1 MRLFTPSQHKL
12 DMINANFLAEYS
24 SELLDTVENTELK
37 QRLGLY
43 QLFLKLYEHHRELL
57 DEILNL
63 ENSRGSAL
71 PGMMFPYI
79 QGVVLNRQ
87 IYLTTNLRDGTTQM
101 LSQPQNTWIIGRDS
115 RQVTLPIADKRLS
128 RCHAVIRYVDHQGF
142 YLTDLNSSNGS
153 YVNGEKVQ
161 RSLLLK
167 DGDRVRLGSLT
178 LVFLSGNES
187 QSMEN
192 LSAEMI
198 ERLSLAESLPSG
210 QPQYC
215 AHCAGKP
222 DLTSV
227 KRPPVTALEETMTFM
242 RDKFSM

>member
-1 MRLFTPSQHKL
+1 
-12 DMINANFLAEYS
+12 MINANFLAEYS

-43 QLFLKLYEHHRELL
+43 QLFLKLYEHHRGLL

-63 ENSRGSAL
+63 ENSRGSTL

-87 IYLTTNLRDGTTQM
+87 VYLTTNLRDGNTQM

-128 RCHAVIRYVDHQGF
+128 RCHAAIRYVDDQGF

-178 LVFLSGNES
+178 LVFLAGSES
-187 QSMEN
+187 QSIAD
-192 LSAEMI
+192 LSPEMV
-198 ERLSLAESLPSG
+198 ERLNLAESLPSDRSH
-210 QPQYC
+210 C
-215 AHCAGKP
+215 CTRCAGIP
-222 DLTSV
+222 DSALV
-227 KRPPVTALEETMTFM
+227 KRPPVTVLEETLTFM
-242 RDKFSM
+242 RDKFSA

>member
-1 MRLFTPSQHKL
+1 
-12 DMINANFLAEYS
+12 MINANFLAEYS

-43 QLFLKLYEHHRELL
+43 QLFLKLYEHHRGLL

-63 ENSRGSAL
+63 ENSRGSNL

-87 IYLTTNLRDGTTQM
+87 VYLTTNLRDGNTQM
-101 LSQPQNTWIIGRDS
+101 LSQPHNTWIIGRDS

-128 RCHAVIRYVDHQGF
+128 RCHAAIRYVDHQGF

-178 LVFLSGNES
+178 LVFLSVNES
-187 QSMEN
+187 QSIAD

-210 QPQYC
+210 HSH
-215 AHCAGKP
+215 HCASCGDVP
-222 DLTSV
+222 DSALA
-227 KRPPVTALEETMTFM
+227 KRPPVTALEETLAFM
-242 RDKFSM
+242 RDKFSA

>member
-1 MRLFTPSQHKL
+1 
-12 DMINANFLAEYS
+12 
-24 SELLDTVENTELK
+24 
-37 QRLGLY
+37 
-43 QLFLKLYEHHRELL
+43 
-57 DEILNL
+57 
-63 ENSRGSAL
+63 
-71 PGMMFPYI
+71 
-79 QGVVLNRQ
+79 
-87 IYLTTNLRDGTTQM
+87 M

-222 DLTSV
+222 DSTSV

>member
-1 MRLFTPSQHKL
+1 
-12 DMINANFLAEYS
+12 MINANFLAEYS

-43 QLFLKLYEHHRELL
+43 QLFLKLYEHHRGLL

-63 ENSRGSAL
+63 ENSGGGAL

-79 QGVVLNRQ
+79 QGMVLNRQ
-87 IYLTTNLRDGTTQM
+87 IYLVTNLREGNTQT

-115 RQVTLPIADKRLS
+115 RQVSLPIADKRLS
-128 RCHAVIRYVDHQGF
+128 RCHAAIRYVDGQGF

-178 LVFLSGNES
+178 LVFLVGDES
-187 QSMEN
+187 HSMED
-192 LSAEMI
+192 LSSEML
-198 ERLSLAESLPSG
+198 ERLSLAESLSSG
-210 QPQYC
+210 RPQYSTPGISPHVTP
-215 AHCAGKP
+215 A
-222 DLTSV
+222 
-227 KRPPVTALEETMTFM
+227 KRLPVTTLEETMTFM
-242 RDKFSM
+242 RDKFLV